1 MGTILLRGLDRLT
14 MGPLALV
21 IFSVIF
27 PQSWADPVYT
37 KFPILPLDERGQ
49 GNKARVPYDLWREGM
64 TYDVEGACKERI
76 RRWTT
81 WNGGLEGNV
90 LIHTKDEGDMD
101 DWNVFLVFDREVDS
115 FSSYDGELV
124 DSESKSAF
132 KVKSKPGSWNE
143 KSKAG
148 QQRQIGI
155 SVKWPQNTAEPKLQ
169 SLTVNGIPYTCSTAG
184 SGESAA
190 VEVSAPEIAAVEAEE
205 EAPRPVAKPIA
216 TAPVAAPAPAPV
228 QPVELPA
235 NAKSERGVYVS
246 WPKKVMGLY
255 ILLADDDHEGYES
268 NAIWEPRL
276 YEWQKKGANVLFFT
290 FIHPVTMDVPP
301 AFENLAKTRG
311 TGVDG
316 AIPSDTV
323 ILFAIGGYAY
333 SSKIKP
339 WHWLESK
346 EAAEKMAEKV
356 ATWPKR
362 YGIDG
367 IDLDLED
374 GAGDT
379 PKAGPNMIHFV
390 RKLRQLQPKMIIGQP
405 TYGFPQVKAEIAV
418 INASWKDKKST
429 GLADSV
435 GLMVYQGTYAL
446 NYVKNYADASKQWS
460 GFPIKT
466 DVPKNCILLGAKG
479 ATGAGTI
486 RTLADESMKND
497 YLGIMVWYASVRNG
511 DGKGLQYAESWDASF
526 ADATI
531 EAYIETG
538 NRFRAVK

>member
-1 MGTILLRGLDRLT
+1 MGSLLRGLERLT

-27 PQSWADPVYT
+27 PQNWADPVYT
-37 KFPILPLDERGQ
+37 KFPILPLDESGQ
-49 GNKARVPYDLWREGM
+49 GNKARVAYDLWREGM

-76 RRWTT
+76 NRWST

-90 LIHTKDEGDMD
+90 LIHTKDEGDMET
-101 DWNVFLVFDREVDS
+101 WSAFFVFDREVDS
-115 FSSYDGELV
+115 FTSYDGEVV
-124 DSESKSAF
+124 DTDTKAAF
-132 KVKSKPGSWNE
+132 KVKPKGWNA
-143 KSKAG
+143 KSKDG
-148 QQRQIGI
+148 QARQIGI
-155 SVKWPQNTAEPKLQ
+155 SVKWKQNSPEPKLQ
-169 SLTVNGIPYTCSTAG
+169 SLTVNGIPYTCSNGG
-184 SGESAA
+184 SEELAA
-190 VEVSAPEIAAVEAEE
+190 VEVSAPEIQPVVAEE
-205 EAPRPVAKPIA
+205 EDPRPVAKPIE
-216 TAPVAAPAPAPV
+216 AAPAPAPV
-228 QPVELPA
+228 QPVELPE
-235 NAKSERGVYVS
+235 NTNSERGVYVS

-268 NAIWEPRL
+268 NAVWEPRL
-276 YEWQKKGANVLFFT
+276 HEWQQKGANVLFFT

-301 AFENLAKTRG
+301 SFENLAKTRG
-311 TGVDG
+311 TNVDG

-356 ATWPKR
+356 ATWPER

-418 INASWKDKKST
+418 INASWKNKKST

-486 RTLADESMKND
+486 RTLADETMKND
-497 YLGIMVWYASVRNG
+497 YLGIMVWYASVKNG
-511 DGKGLQYAESWDASF
+511 DGNGLQYAESWDASH
-526 ADATI
+526 APATI
-531 EAYIETG
+531 EAYIETAK
-538 NRFRAVK
+538 RFRAAK

>member
-1 MGTILLRGLDRLT
+1 MGILLRGLDALT
-14 MGPLALV
+14 MRPLAIV
-21 IFSVIF
+21 FIFSVIF
-27 PQSWADPVYT
+27 PLSWASAVYT
-37 KFPILPLDERGQ
+37 KFPILPIDETRQ
-49 GNKARVPYDLWREGM
+49 GNKARVPYDLRREGL
-64 TYDVEGACKERI
+64 TYDVEDACKERV
-76 RRWTT
+76 RRWST
-81 WNGGLEGNV
+81 WNGGLEGNI
-90 LIHTKDEGDMD
+90 LIHSKDEGDMD
-101 DWNVFLVFDREVDS
+101 TWSAFLVFDREVDS
-115 FSSYDGELV
+115 FSCYDGELV
-124 DSESKSAF
+124 DTDSKSAF
-132 KVKSKPGSWNE
+132 KVTPLGWNAE
-143 KSKAG
+143 SKAG
-148 QQRQIGI
+148 SQRQIGV
-155 SVKWPQNTAEPKLQ
+155 SVKWPQNTPEPKLL
-169 SLTVNGIPYTCSTAG
+169 SLTVNGIPYTCSNDDDSSESGTVIEVQPVVAEVEEDRPSKPAG
-184 SGESAA
+184 
-190 VEVSAPEIAAVEAEE
+190 
-205 EAPRPVAKPIA
+205 KPIQK
-216 TAPVAAPAPAPV
+216 PVAPAPLAPV
-228 QPVELPA
+228 TPVEQIA
-235 NAKSERGVYVS
+235 NINSERGVFVP

-255 ILLADDDHEGYES
+255 ILLADDDHEGFEN
-268 NAIWEPRL
+268 NAVWQPRL
-276 YEWQKKGANVLFFT
+276 YDWQQKAANVLFFT

-301 AFENLAKTRG
+301 AFEDLAKTRG

-339 WHWLESK
+339 WHWLESR
-346 EAAEKMAEKV
+346 EAAEAMAERV
-356 ATWPKR
+356 ATWPQK

-367 IDLDLED
+367 IDLDLGD

-390 RKLRQLQPKMIIGQP
+390 KKLRKLQPKMIIGQP

-429 GLADSV
+429 GVADSV

-466 DVPKNCILLGAKG
+466 DVPKDCILLGAKG
-479 ATGAGTI
+479 AAGGSTI
-486 RTLADESMKND
+486 RKLADATMKND

-538 NRFRAVK
+538 NRFRAV